1 MKLLTIVV
9 DGIGIDI
16 IPTNTLYTT
25 GYYTPVIVG
34 PFSSAAFYEIGSSLV
49 HDFLLGKR

>member
-16 IPTNTLYTT
+16 SPTNSLYTA

-34 PFSSAAFYEIGSSLV
+34 RFSAAFYEIGSSLV
-49 HDFLLGKR
+49 HDFWIGKR